1 MSAELPPSTMNPVV
15 EQVARFRRQL
25 HSHPETS
32 GHEYRTAELIRDWLL
47 AASPDML
54 LTGLGGLG
62 GHGVAAVYNGSKQG
76 PTMLLRAELDGLPI
90 PETSGVSHFSRSP
103 GTSHSCG
110 HDGHMAMLA
119 GTATLLRTNRPK
131 CGRVVLLF
139 QPAEENGMGARA
151 ILNDATFDQLRPDM
165 AFALHNLPGYPLGQ
179 IFVRSGTFA
188 MGSIG
193 IALKLT
199 GRIAHAAY
207 PESGNSPAPAI
218 AHLIGALNGPLVGSQ
233 ASSSLITVI
242 HARLGEPSFGT
253 APGEGVVMATL
264 RSESEQGLDDLKQSV
279 VEMAQRI
286 AAAAGLSLQVEWRDP
301 FPATINDPAY
311 VDIISQH
318 ARSLGLDVVSM
329 QSPLRWSEDFGW
341 FLAKSPG
348 VLFGIGAGETQP
360 VLHAPDYDFPDQL
373 LEIGSRFWI
382 TLIDRIVGLERIPG
396 PTTASTTEPLSGPT
410 PAQS

>member
-1 MSAELPPSTMNPVV
+1 MSEVLPTSTMTPVV
-15 EQVARFRRQL
+15 EQVVRFRRQL

-32 GHEYRTAELIRDWLL
+32 GHEYRTAELVRDWL
-47 AASPDML
+47 AATVPDQL
-54 LTGLGGLG
+54 LTSLGGLG
-62 GHGVAAVYNGSKQG
+62 GHGVAAVYNGSKPG

-103 GTSHSCG
+103 GNSHACG

-119 GTATLLRTNRPK
+119 GAATLLRTNRPK

-151 ILNDATFDQLRPDM
+151 ILNDSTFEHLRPDM
-165 AFALHNLPGYPLGQ
+165 AFALHNLPGGPLGQ
-179 IFVRSGTFA
+179 IFVRSGTFS

-193 IALKLT
+193 IVLKLT

-207 PESGNSPAPAI
+207 PETGNSPASAL
-218 AHLIGALNGPLVGSQ
+218 AQLISALNSHLKPSP
-233 ASSSLITVI
+233 APTSLITVI

-264 RSESEQGLDDLKQSV
+264 RSETEEGLDDLKQSV
-279 VEMAQRI
+279 VELAQRI
-286 AAAAGLSLQVEWRDP
+286 TAAAGLTLDVEWRDP
-301 FPATINDPAY
+301 FPATINDPAF
-311 VDIISQH
+311 VDLITQH
-318 ARSLGLDVVSM
+318 AQDLSLDVVSM

-341 FLAKSPG
+341 FLAKCPG

-382 TLIDRIVGLERIPG
+382 TLIDRIVGLEAIP
-396 PTTASTTEPLSGPT
+396 L
-410 PAQS
+410 QS